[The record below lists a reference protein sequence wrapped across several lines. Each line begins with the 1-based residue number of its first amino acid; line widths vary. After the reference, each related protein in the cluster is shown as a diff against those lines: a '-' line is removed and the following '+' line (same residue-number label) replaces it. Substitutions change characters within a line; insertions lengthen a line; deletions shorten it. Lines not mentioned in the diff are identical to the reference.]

1 MLRVLAVVAALSALL
16 LVAMATGRL
25 DYLHSQLTA
34 IRKPFNEVSAALT
47 GPVQRE
53 RTWDAVVKE
62 ANSICARYPHEELVI
77 RPALPR
83 NRADYV
89 SAISAIEI
97 ALDRER
103 AIQAELAKLQ
113 PPPITSF
120 FTPNSSTTDKS
131 PSRN

>member
-1 MLRVLAVVAALSALL
+1 MTIDAQGPRCCGSPRCSPSGRDGHRALGLPPLAADCDS
-16 LVAMATGRL
+16 
-25 DYLHSQLTA
+25 
-34 IRKPFNEVSAALT
+34 KPFNEVSAALT

-53 RTWDAVVKE
+53 RAWDAVVKE

-89 SAISAIEI
+89 GAMEI
-97 ALDRER
+97 ALERER